1 MLNCSSTRNLASI
14 SQNEVQE
21 ILCCRTELDSHADT
35 CSVNNVAKVLENTG
49 HVAKV
54 SSFSG
59 AMGTLQDI
67 PIVKAALAYDNPD
80 NNETPFS

>member
-1 MLNCSSTRNLASI
+1 
-14 SQNEVQE
+14 
-21 ILCCRTELDSHADT
+21 
-35 CSVNNVAKVLENTG
+35 VNNVAKVLENTG

-80 NNETPFS
+80 NNEKPFS